1 MSMKKRK
8 GYLLTIL
15 ALVSTFCLS
24 AQHIKIYTPISP
36 DLIKATA
43 SSELAKAAA
52 MDAVNGEGM
61 VGDMHIAHNLG
72 MKMWTSQVSTGK
84 VRANQYTQEGV
95 VWFMCEAS
103 NQGTPMQ
110 VDLIRIW
117 NQNQNQ
123 HTRRGLKKVYIE
135 YSADGKKWKLL
146 KNGDRD
152 YHIIKESVGKNPE
165 PASFTFETGGIKLK
179 YLCITAA
186 ADGEGNY
193 YDRNDRLIMREAADM
208 DQNINYYGI
217 SEIRLYK
224 KETQPVSKLA
234 PLTDI
239 MFIPSQ
245 GYRKTPEGPAR
256 EYSIKFDKP
265 LYAGG
270 ELMLEVNGE
279 KWIEKIEASPVGISS
294 IESIFPAGYMEEA
307 VKMSLKLNSRQANI
321 SKEYNVPG
329 ARQWKLYFLPHS
341 HLDIGYTHA
350 QDDVMKLQWR
360 NFERALELAER
371 TSDYPEGSRFK
382 WNAEAT
388 WALMGYLDHYKGTEK
403 FDKMIR
409 AVQEGILG
417 VDASLGSI
425 LTGICKQEELMHM
438 FDDAHRISEM
448 TGVEFNTAMMSDVP
462 GQSWGLVTAMA
473 QNGVKY
479 YSPGPNY
486 VPFYGKVGNDRAA
499 HLHVKWGDKPFYW
512 ESQSGTDKILFWQTG
527 RGYSLF
533 HGWLANRLSSC
544 GTTPIWEYLTD
555 LESREY
561 PYNTCYLRYTVSG
574 DNGPPDEMMP
584 DIIRAWNEKYESP
597 KFYIGTTKELFTG
610 FEKEYGDQLPVYAG
624 DMTPTWE
631 DGAASTARELVMN
644 RESSE
649 RLNQTEILWS
659 MLKPKQ
665 FPVNDFLEAWKN
677 VVLFSEHTWG
687 ASASGPEPESEF
699 TKKLWAGKKMYA
711 DSAQNQSMRLY
722 EDVLRKIQSEKGTYI
737 HVFNTNLWARTDIV
751 KIDSMIDLKGKVL
764 ESPSGELMPVQKMH
778 DGTWVFLAKDIAP
791 LSSSVYKIKNDNR
804 EPISKSMI
812 SDNVMDN
819 GLIRLEIDKIKG
831 TISSFSKVGEEYNY
845 ASERGLND
853 YVYTGRFAANP
864 RWVDNIKSINVI
876 NDGEVAATLRIES
889 DAPGCRSLVRD
900 ITVYKHLD
908 RVDITN
914 TIDKENIYEHE
925 HVRFIFPFNIDHGEV
940 SMDLAMAEVH
950 PEREQLTGV
959 NKNYYSVQNGLSVSN
974 LSHAIYLT
982 TIDAPF
988 VELGEMTAD
997 IWRTEKP
1004 GFGWRSSAVISP
1016 KIYSWVMNNSWRTNY
1031 KASQDGLATFR
1042 YSLRLF
1048 DPFEPQLKK
1057 EGSEQAQKM
1066 IAVTS
1071 DNPAGIESLFRFKG
1085 KNQISLSTIKPSE
1098 DGQGYIIRLLN
1109 MNDQSVHS
1117 SFIWGN
1123 MQAEEI
1129 YLCDHKQQRTG
1140 SFDDSSFWLKP
1151 YECITLKVVP
1161 KSK

>member
-1 MSMKKRK
+1 MKKRK
-8 GYLLTIL
+8 GYLLAIL
-15 ALVSTFCLS
+15 ALIGTFYLS
-24 AQHIKIYTPISP
+24 AQNIKVYTPISS

-43 SSELAKAAA
+43 SSELPKATA

-61 VGDMHIAHNLG
+61 IGDMHIAHNLG
-72 MKMWTSQVSTGK
+72 MKMWTSQASTGK
-84 VRANQYTQEGV
+84 IRANQYTREGV
-95 VWFMCEAS
+95 VWFMCEIVDKEAPL
-103 NQGTPMQ
+103 N

-135 YSADGKKWKLL
+135 YSVDGKSWKLIR
-146 KNGDRD
+146 NGNYD
-152 YHIIKESVGKNPE
+152 YHIINESSGKNPE
-165 PASFTFETGGIKLK
+165 SASFTLETGGIKLK

-186 ADGEGNY
+186 DNGEGNY
-193 YDRNDRLIMREAADM
+193 YDPNDRLIMREAADM
-208 DQNINYYGI
+208 EQNINYYGL
-217 SEIRLYK
+217 SEIRLYM
-224 KETQPVSKLA
+224 KESKPVKLLT
-234 PLTDI
+234 PLTDVT
-239 MFIPSQ
+239 FLPSQ
-245 GYRKTPEGPAR
+245 GYIKTPNGPAR
-256 EYSIKFDKP
+256 EYSIKFDQP

-270 ELMLEVNGE
+270 ELVMEANGK
-279 KWIEKIEASPVGISS
+279 KWIEKIGASTIGISV
-294 IESIFPAGYMEEA
+294 IKGTFPTGYMEEA
-307 VKMSLKLNSRQANI
+307 AKLSLNLNSRQANI
-321 SKEYNVPG
+321 NKSFNVPG
-329 ARQWKLYFLPHS
+329 ARKWKLYFLPHS

-371 TSDYPEGSRFK
+371 TADYPGGSRFK

-388 WALMGYLDHYKGTEK
+388 WALMGYLDHYNGTEK

-409 AVQEGILG
+409 AIQDGILG

-438 FDDAHRISEM
+438 FDDAHRISKM
-448 TGVEFNTAMMSDVP
+448 AGVELNTAMMSDVP

-479 YSPGPNY
+479 YSAGPNY
-486 VPFYGKVGNDRAA
+486 VPYYGKVGNDRAA

-512 ESQSGTDKILFWQTG
+512 QSQSGTDKILFWQTG

-574 DNGPPDEMMP
+574 DNGPPDELMP
-584 DIIRAWNEKYESP
+584 DVIRTWNEKYESP
-597 KFYIGTTKELFTG
+597 KFYIGTTQELFTE

-659 MLKPKQ
+659 MIRPKQ
-665 FPVNDFLEAWKN
+665 FPVDDFLEAWKN

-711 DSAQNQSMRLY
+711 DSAYVQSIRLQKDVFDNMHS
-722 EDVLRKIQSEKGTYI
+722 EDGKYI
-737 HVFNTNLWARTDIV
+737 HVFNTNTWNRTDIV
-751 KIDSMIDLKGKVL
+751 YISSDIDLNGKVL
-764 ESPSGELMPVQKMH
+764 ESPSGELMTVQKMH
-778 DGTWVFLAKDIAP
+778 DGTWALLAKDIAP
-791 LSSSVYKIKNDNR
+791 LSSSVYKIKDKNKIHSLTSMVYDDN
-804 EPISKSMI
+804 IL
-812 SDNVMDN
+812 DN
-819 GLIRLEIDKIKG
+819 GQVRIEIDKIKG
-831 TISSFSKVGEEYNY
+831 TISSFTRSGDKYNY

-864 RWVDNIKSINVI
+864 RWVDNIKSITVI
-876 NDGEVAATLRIES
+876 NDGEVAATLRIKS
-889 DAPGCRSLVRD
+889 DAPGCNSLVRD
-900 ITVYKHLD
+900 VTIYKGIDRIDIANTVNK
-908 RVDITN
+908 
-914 TIDKENIYEHE
+914 KNIYEHE
-925 HVRFIFPFNIDHGEV
+925 HVRFVFPFNIDHGEV

-974 LSHAIYLT
+974 LSHGIYLT

-988 VELGEMTAD
+988 VELGDMTAD
-997 IWRTEKP
+997 IWKIEKP
-1004 GFGWRSSAVISP
+1004 GYGWRSSAVISP

-1031 KASQDGLATFR
+1031 KASQDGITTFR
-1042 YSLRLF
+1042 YSIQLF

-1057 EGSEQAQKM
+1057 HGSEQAQKM
-1066 IAVTS
+1066 LAVIS
-1071 DNPAGIESLFRFKG
+1071 GNPDGIQSLFRLKG
-1085 KNQISLSTIKPSE
+1085 KNQIAVSTIKPSD

-1117 SFIWGN
+1117 SFMWGGL
-1123 MQAEEI
+1123 QAQEV
-1129 YLCDHKQQRTG
+1129 YVCDHNQYKTE

-1151 YECITLKVVP
+1151 YEFITLKAIL
-1161 KSK
+1161 KK